1 MKLVTSAMALIAGL
15 AMAQV
20 QSANTVG
27 FMDIKDEN
35 ADEGFNV
42 VCPTFTSVGYNTVT
56 LSDLTLEG
64 DDVAVRQ
71 DNLQIFD
78 ADGNAEYQYQW
89 RANGWY
95 DVGAKAYVN
104 DEVIDRAQGVIIDS
118 YNGGISIRSVG
129 EVNVTAVEVENCVE
143 GFNVVGNPLP
153 VDVTLGDVTLEG
165 NDVTVRQDNLQIF
178 DADGNAEYQYQWRAS
193 GWYDVG
199 TKAYV
204 NDETFPVG
212 QGAIL
217 DCYSG
222 GDVTFTIAVPN
233 ALSSL

>member
-1 MKLVTSAMALIAGL
+1 MALIAGL
-15 AMAQV
+15 ALAQV

-27 FMDIKDEN
+27 YLDITDED

-42 VCPTFTSVGYNTVT
+42 ISPTFTSVGYNTVT
-56 LSDLTLEG
+56 LSDISLVG
-64 DDVAVRQ
+64 DSVEVRQ

-78 ADGNAEYQYQW
+78 ADGNAEYAYQW

-95 DVGAKAYVN
+95 DVDERAYVN

-129 EVNVTAVEVENCVE
+129 EVNVTAVEVENCVA

-153 VDVTLGDVTLEG
+153 VDVTLGDGTLEG
-165 NDVTVRQDNLQIF
+165 DDVTVRQDNLQLF
-178 DADGNAEYQYQWRAS
+178 DGSGNAEYQYQWRAS
-193 GWYDVG
+193 GWYDLD
-199 TKAYV
+199 TREYV
-204 NDETFPVG
+204 NEEIFPAG

-217 DCYSG
+217 DCYNG
-222 GDVTFTIAVPN
+222 GDVTFTIAVPT
-233 ALSSL
+233 ALTSL

>member
-1 MKLVTSAMALIAGL
+1 MALIAGL

-35 ADEGFNV
+35 AAEGFNV
-42 VCPTFTSVGYNTVT
+42 VCPTFTTVGYNTVT
-56 LSDLTLEG
+56 LSDISLVG

-78 ADGNAEYQYQW
+78 ADGNADCQYQW
-89 RANGWY
+89 RAAGWY
-95 DVGAKAYVN
+95 DLDTREYVN
-104 DEVIDRAQGVIIDS
+104 DEVIDRAQGVVIDS

-129 EVNVTAVEVENCVE
+129 EVNVAAIEVENCVE

-153 VDVTLGDVTLEG
+153 VNVTLGDVTLEG
-165 NDVTVRQDNLQIF
+165 DDVTVRQDNLQLF
-178 DADGNAEYQYQWRAS
+178 DGSGNAEYQYQWRAS
-193 GWYDVG
+193 GWYDLD
-199 TKAYV
+199 TREYV
-204 NDETFPVG
+204 NDETFPAG